1 MGMLINKKVTQE
13 GHVDKRET
21 PIESVIREVKE
32 ETGLSIRNPVFFGIK
47 HWYHIEIFSNFKSI
61 KVVPTLNF
69 W

>member
-1 MGMLINKKVTQE
+1 MGMLINKKVIQE

-47 HWYHIEIFSNFKSI
+47 H
-61 KVVPTLNF
+61 
-69 W
+69 

>member
-13 GHVDKRET
+13 GHVDKRER

-47 HWYHIEIFSNFKSI
+47 H
-61 KVVPTLNF
+61 
-69 W
+69 